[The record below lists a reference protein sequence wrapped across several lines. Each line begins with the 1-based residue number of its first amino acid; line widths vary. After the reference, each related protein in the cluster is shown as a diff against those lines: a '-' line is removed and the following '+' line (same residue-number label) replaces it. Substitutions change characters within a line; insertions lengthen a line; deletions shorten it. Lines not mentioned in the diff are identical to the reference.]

1 MESNPNLCL
10 YERIRKVPQEAVKTI
25 AAGRLKGMSDINP
38 MWRIKRLT
46 EEFGICGFGW
56 KYEIIRMWNE
66 NGGNGIVS
74 SFVQINL
81 FVKMGGE
88 WSEAIQGI
96 GGSSFV
102 TNEKNG
108 LYTSDEC
115 YKMALTDAI
124 SVACKALGMGADVY
138 WEKDSTKYNQP
149 NGQPAPSTDNR
160 KMLNRDQFA
169 DEKLMEWIHKYLT
182 KSREEGKR
190 LSLVN
195 LINANYKVSPEDL
208 SVISANYE
216 QYRINNNLP

>member
-66 NGGNGIVS
+66 NGGNGVVS
-74 SFVQINL
+74 SFVHINL

-124 SVACKALGMGADVY
+124 SVACKALGMCADVY

>member
-1 MESNPNLCL
+1 MENNLDL
-10 YERIRKVPQEAVKTI
+10 YNRVRKVPKEAIKSI

-38 MWRIKRLT
+38 MWRIKMLT
-46 EEFGICGFGW
+46 EEFGVCGFGW

-66 NGGNGIVS
+66 NGGNGVIS
-74 SFVQINL
+74 SFVHINL
-81 FVKMGGE
+81 FVKMNGE
-88 WSEAIQGI
+88 WSEAIQGV

-115 YKMALTDAI
+115 FKMALTDAI

-138 WEKDSTKYNQP
+138 WDKDSTKYSQTNTQV
-149 NGQPAPSTDNR
+149 ALVTDNR
-160 KMLNRDQFA
+160 KLLNKELLN
-169 DEKLMEWIHKYLT
+169 DEKLMEWIYKYLT
-182 KSREEGKR
+182 KAKNEGKR

-195 LINANYKVSPEDL
+195 LINESYKVSQEDINI
-208 SVISANYE
+208 ISANYE

>member
-66 NGGNGIVS
+66 NGGNGVVS
-74 SFVQINL
+74 SFVHINL

-149 NGQPAPSTDNR
+149 NGQPVPSTDNR

>member
-1 MESNPNLCL
+1 MENNLDL
-10 YERIRKVPQEAVKTI
+10 YNRVRKVPQEAIKSI

-46 EEFGICGFGW
+46 EEFGVCGFGW

-66 NGGNGIVS
+66 NGGNGVIS
-74 SFVQINL
+74 SFVHINL
-81 FVKMGGE
+81 FVKMNGE

-115 YKMALTDAI
+115 FKMALTDAI
-124 SVACKALGMGADVY
+124 SVACKALGIGADVY
-138 WEKDSTKYNQP
+138 WDKDSTKYNQTSTQATP
-149 NGQPAPSTDNR
+149 VTDNR
-160 KMLNRDQFA
+160 KLLNKEQFN
-169 DEKLMEWIHKYLT
+169 DEKLMEWIYKYLT
-182 KSREEGKR
+182 KAKNEGKR

-195 LINANYKVSPEDL
+195 LVNESYKVAQEDI
-208 SVISANYE
+208 SIISANYE

>member
-66 NGGNGIVS
+66 NGGNGVVS
-74 SFVQINL
+74 SFVHINL

-96 GGSSFV
+96 GGSPFV

-190 LSLVN
+190 LSLAN
-195 LINANYKVSPEDL
+195 LINANYKVPPEDL

>member
-1 MESNPNLCL
+1 MENNLDL
-10 YERIRKVPQEAVKTI
+10 YNRVRKVPKEAIKSI

-38 MWRIKRLT
+38 MWRIKMLT
-46 EEFGICGFGW
+46 EEFGVCGFGW

-66 NGGNGIVS
+66 NGGNGVIS
-74 SFVQINL
+74 SFVHVNL
-81 FVKMGGE
+81 FVKMNGE
-88 WSEAIQGI
+88 WSEAIQGV

-115 YKMALTDAI
+115 FKMALTDAI

-138 WEKDSTKYNQP
+138 WDKDSTKYSQTST
-149 NGQPAPSTDNR
+149 QAAPVTDNR
-160 KMLNRDQFA
+160 KLLNKELLN
-169 DEKLMEWIHKYLT
+169 DEKLMEWIYKYLT
-182 KSREEGKR
+182 KAKNEGKR

-195 LINANYKVSPEDL
+195 LINESYKVSQEDINI
-208 SVISANYE
+208 ISANYE

>member
-1 MESNPNLCL
+1 MENNLDL
-10 YERIRKVPQEAVKTI
+10 YNRVRKVPQEAIKSI

-46 EEFGICGFGW
+46 EEFGVCGFGW

-66 NGGNGIVS
+66 NGGNGVIS
-74 SFVQINL
+74 SFVHINL
-81 FVKMGGE
+81 FVKMNGE

-108 LYTSDEC
+108 LYVSDEC
-115 YKMALTDAI
+115 FKMALTDAI

-138 WEKDSTKYNQP
+138 WDKDSTKYNQTSI
-149 NGQPAPSTDNR
+149 QAAPVTDNR
-160 KMLNRDQFA
+160 KLLNKKQFN
-169 DEKLMEWIHKYLT
+169 DEKLMEWIYKYLT
-182 KSREEGKR
+182 KAKNEGKR

-195 LINANYKVSPEDL
+195 LVNESYKVAQEDI
-208 SVISANYE
+208 SIISANYE

>member
-1 MESNPNLCL
+1 MENNLDL
-10 YERIRKVPQEAVKTI
+10 YNRVRKVPKEAIKSI

-38 MWRIKRLT
+38 MWRIKMLT
-46 EEFGICGFGW
+46 EEFGVCGFGW

-66 NGGNGIVS
+66 NGGNGVIS
-74 SFVQINL
+74 SFVHINL
-81 FVKMGGE
+81 FVKMNGE
-88 WSEAIQGI
+88 WSEAIQGV

-115 YKMALTDAI
+115 FKMALTDAI

-138 WEKDSTKYNQP
+138 WDKDSTRYSQTST
-149 NGQPAPSTDNR
+149 QAAPVTDNR
-160 KMLNRDQFA
+160 KLLNKELLN
-169 DEKLMEWIHKYLT
+169 DEKLMEWIYKYLT
-182 KSREEGKR
+182 KAKNEGKR

-195 LINANYKVSPEDL
+195 LINESYKVSQEDINI
-208 SVISANYE
+208 ISANYE

>member
-1 MESNPNLCL
+1 MENNLDL
-10 YERIRKVPQEAVKTI
+10 YNRVRKVPQEAIKSI

-46 EEFGICGFGW
+46 EEFGVCGFGW

-66 NGGNGIVS
+66 NGGNGVIS
-74 SFVQINL
+74 SFVHINL
-81 FVKMGGE
+81 FVKMNGE

-115 YKMALTDAI
+115 FKMALTDAI

-138 WEKDSTKYNQP
+138 WDKDLTKYSQTSMQAVP
-149 NGQPAPSTDNR
+149 VTDNR
-160 KMLNRDQFA
+160 KLLNKEQFN
-169 DEKLMEWIHKYLT
+169 DEKLMEWIYKYLT
-182 KSREEGKR
+182 KAKNEGKR

-195 LINANYKVSPEDL
+195 LVNESYKVAQEDI
-208 SVISANYE
+208 SIISANYE

>member
-10 YERIRKVPQEAVKTI
+10 YERIRQVPEEAVKTI

-66 NGGNGIVS
+66 NGGNGVIS
-74 SFVQINL
+74 SFVHINL
-81 FVKMGGE
+81 FVKMDGE

-138 WEKDSTKYNQP
+138 WEKNSTKYNQP
-149 NGQPAPSTDNR
+149 KGQPTSPIDNR
-160 KMLNRDQFA
+160 KVLNRDQFA
-169 DEKLMEWIHKYLT
+169 NDKLMEWIYKYLT
-182 KSREEGKR
+182 KAREEGKR

-195 LINANYKVSPEDL
+195 LIDANYKVSPEDMNI
-208 SVISANYE
+208 ISANYE

>member
-1 MESNPNLCL
+1 MENNLDL
-10 YERIRKVPQEAVKTI
+10 YNRVRKVPQEAIKSI

-46 EEFGICGFGW
+46 EEFGVCGFGW

-66 NGGNGIVS
+66 NGGNGVIS
-74 SFVQINL
+74 SFVHINL
-81 FVKMGGE
+81 FVKMNGE

-115 YKMALTDAI
+115 FKMALTDAI

-138 WEKDSTKYNQP
+138 WDKDSTKYSQTSMQAVP
-149 NGQPAPSTDNR
+149 VTDNR
-160 KMLNRDQFA
+160 KLLNKEQFN
-169 DEKLMEWIHKYLT
+169 DEKLMEWIYKYLT
-182 KSREEGKR
+182 KAKNEGKR

-195 LINANYKVSPEDL
+195 LVNESYKVAQEDI

>member
-66 NGGNGIVS
+66 NGGNGVVS
-74 SFVQINL
+74 SFVHINL

-149 NGQPAPSTDNR
+149 NGQPAHR

>member
-1 MESNPNLCL
+1 MENNLDL
-10 YERIRKVPQEAVKTI
+10 YNRVRKVPQEAIKSI

-46 EEFGICGFGW
+46 EEFGVCGFGW

-66 NGGNGIVS
+66 NGGNGVIS
-74 SFVQINL
+74 SFVHINL
-81 FVKMGGE
+81 FVKMNGK

-102 TNEKNG
+102 INEKNG

-115 YKMALTDAI
+115 FKMALTDAI

-138 WEKDSTKYNQP
+138 WDKDSTKYSQTST
-149 NGQPAPSTDNR
+149 QAAPVTDNR
-160 KMLNRDQFA
+160 KLLNKELLN
-169 DEKLMEWIHKYLT
+169 DEKLMEWIYKYLT
-182 KSREEGKR
+182 KAKNEGKR

-195 LINANYKVSPEDL
+195 LINESYKVSQEDINI
-208 SVISANYE
+208 ISANYE

>member
-1 MESNPNLCL
+1 MENNLDL
-10 YERIRKVPQEAVKTI
+10 YNRVRKVPKEAIKSI

-38 MWRIKRLT
+38 MWRIKMLT
-46 EEFGICGFGW
+46 EEFGVCGFGW

-66 NGGNGIVS
+66 NGGNGVIS
-74 SFVQINL
+74 SFVHINL
-81 FVKMGGE
+81 FVKMNGE
-88 WSEAIQGI
+88 WSEAIQGV

-115 YKMALTDAI
+115 FKMALTDAI

-138 WEKDSTKYNQP
+138 WDKGSTKYSQTST
-149 NGQPAPSTDNR
+149 QAAPVTDNR
-160 KMLNRDQFA
+160 KLLNKELLN
-169 DEKLMEWIHKYLT
+169 DEKLMEWIYKYLT
-182 KSREEGKR
+182 KAKNEGKR

-195 LINANYKVSPEDL
+195 LINESYKVSQEDINI
-208 SVISANYE
+208 ISANYE

>member
-1 MESNPNLCL
+1 MENNLDL
-10 YERIRKVPQEAVKTI
+10 YNRVRKVPKEAIKSI

-38 MWRIKRLT
+38 MWRIKMLT
-46 EEFGICGFGW
+46 EEFGVCGFGW

-66 NGGNGIVS
+66 NGGNGVIS
-74 SFVQINL
+74 SFVHINL
-81 FVKMGGE
+81 FVKMNGE
-88 WSEAIQGI
+88 WSEAIQGV

-115 YKMALTDAI
+115 FKMALTDAI

-138 WEKDSTKYNQP
+138 WDKDSTKYSQTNTRA
-149 NGQPAPSTDNR
+149 APVTDNR
-160 KMLNRDQFA
+160 KLLNKELLN
-169 DEKLMEWIHKYLT
+169 DEKLMEWIYKYLT
-182 KSREEGKR
+182 KAKNEGKR

-195 LINANYKVSPEDL
+195 LINESYKVSQEDINI
-208 SVISANYE
+208 ISANYE

>member
-1 MESNPNLCL
+1 MENNLDL
-10 YERIRKVPQEAVKTI
+10 YNRVRKVPKEAIKSI

-38 MWRIKRLT
+38 MWRIKMLT
-46 EEFGICGFGW
+46 EEFGVCGFGW

-66 NGGNGIVS
+66 NGGNGIIS
-74 SFVQINL
+74 SFVHINL
-81 FVKMGGE
+81 FVKMNGE
-88 WSEAIQGI
+88 WSEAIQGV

-115 YKMALTDAI
+115 FKMALTDAI

-138 WEKDSTKYNQP
+138 WDKDSTKYSQTST
-149 NGQPAPSTDNR
+149 QAAPVTDNR
-160 KMLNRDQFA
+160 KLLNKELLN
-169 DEKLMEWIHKYLT
+169 DEKLMEWIYKYLT
-182 KSREEGKR
+182 KAKNEGKR

-195 LINANYKVSPEDL
+195 LINESYKVSQEDINI
-208 SVISANYE
+208 ISANYE

>member
-1 MESNPNLCL
+1 MENNLDL
-10 YERIRKVPQEAVKTI
+10 YNRVRKVPKEAIKSI

-38 MWRIKRLT
+38 MWRIRMLT
-46 EEFGICGFGW
+46 EEFGVCGFGW

-66 NGGNGIVS
+66 NGGNGVIS
-74 SFVQINL
+74 SFVHINL
-81 FVKMGGE
+81 FVKMNGE
-88 WSEAIQGI
+88 WSEAIQGV

-115 YKMALTDAI
+115 FKMALTDAI

-138 WEKDSTKYNQP
+138 WDKDSTKYSQTST
-149 NGQPAPSTDNR
+149 QAAPVTDNR
-160 KMLNRDQFA
+160 KLLNKELLN
-169 DEKLMEWIHKYLT
+169 DEKLMEWIYKYLT
-182 KSREEGKR
+182 KAKNEGKR

-195 LINANYKVSPEDL
+195 LINESYKVSQEDINI
-208 SVISANYE
+208 ISANYE

>member
-25 AAGRLKGMSDINP
+25 VAGRLKGMSDINP

-66 NGGNGIVS
+66 NGGNGAVS
-74 SFVQINL
+74 SFVHISL

-182 KSREEGKR
+182 KTREEGKR

-216 QYRINNNLP
+216 QYRINNNMP

>member
-66 NGGNGIVS
+66 NGGNGVVS
-74 SFVQINL
+74 SFVHINL

-216 QYRINNNLP
+216 QYQINNNLP

>member
-1 MESNPNLCL
+1 MENNLDL
-10 YERIRKVPQEAVKTI
+10 YNRVRKVPKEAIKSI

-38 MWRIKRLT
+38 MWRIKMLT
-46 EEFGICGFGW
+46 EEFGVCGFGW

-66 NGGNGIVS
+66 NGGNGVIS
-74 SFVQINL
+74 SFVHINL
-81 FVKMGGE
+81 FVKMNGE
-88 WSEAIQGI
+88 WSEAIQGV

-115 YKMALTDAI
+115 FKMALTDAI

-138 WEKDSTKYNQP
+138 WDKDSTKYIQTST
-149 NGQPAPSTDNR
+149 QAAPVTDNR
-160 KMLNRDQFA
+160 KLLNKELLN
-169 DEKLMEWIHKYLT
+169 DEKLMEWIYKYLT
-182 KSREEGKR
+182 KSKNEGKR

-195 LINANYKVSPEDL
+195 LINESYKVSQEDINI
-208 SVISANYE
+208 ISANYE

>member
-1 MESNPNLCL
+1 MENNLDL
-10 YERIRKVPQEAVKTI
+10 YNRVRKVPKEAIKSI

-38 MWRIKRLT
+38 MWRIKMLT
-46 EEFGICGFGW
+46 EEFGVCGFGW

-66 NGGNGIVS
+66 NGGNGVIS
-74 SFVQINL
+74 SFVHINL
-81 FVKMGGE
+81 FVKMNGE
-88 WSEAIQGI
+88 WSEPIQGV

-115 YKMALTDAI
+115 FKMALTDAI

-138 WEKDSTKYNQP
+138 WDKDSTKYSQTST
-149 NGQPAPSTDNR
+149 QAAPVTDNR
-160 KMLNRDQFA
+160 KLLNKELLN
-169 DEKLMEWIHKYLT
+169 DEKLMEWIYKYLT
-182 KSREEGKR
+182 KAKNEGKR

-195 LINANYKVSPEDL
+195 LINESYKVSQEDINI
-208 SVISANYE
+208 ISANYE

>member
-1 MESNPNLCL
+1 MENNLDL
-10 YERIRKVPQEAVKTI
+10 YNRVRKVPKEAIKSI

-38 MWRIKRLT
+38 MWRIKMLT
-46 EEFGICGFGW
+46 EEFGVCGFGW

-66 NGGNGIVS
+66 NGGNGVIS
-74 SFVQINL
+74 SFVHINL
-81 FVKMGGE
+81 FVKMNGE
-88 WSEAIQGI
+88 WSEAIQGV

-115 YKMALTDAI
+115 FKMALTDAI

-138 WEKDSTKYNQP
+138 WDKDSTKYSQTST
-149 NGQPAPSTDNR
+149 QAAPVTDNR
-160 KMLNRDQFA
+160 KLLNKELLN
-169 DEKLMEWIHKYLT
+169 DEKLMEWIYKYLT
-182 KSREEGKR
+182 KAKNEGKR

-195 LINANYKVSPEDL
+195 LINESYKVSQEDINI
-208 SVISANYE
+208 ISANYE